1 MKNLMII
8 FICAITLSGTSLMSL
23 AQNEPGGGTVIQ
35 SPFPITV
42 NLTRVPEDDR
52 GTKVENMYD
61 IQIDFAGGQY
71 ATDNDFNVLFSIDE
85 RLAHEI
91 KKTKLPAG
99 FKWDFRGLTGGAHN
113 LKIEI
118 ESLDL
123 KILATESAVVHV
135 THQQ

>member
-1 MKNLMII
+1 MKNLIII
-8 FICAITLSGTSLMSL
+8 FICAITLCGKSLISF
-23 AQNEPGGGTVIQ
+23 AQNEPGGGVVIQ

-42 NLTRVPEDDR
+42 NLTQVPEDDH
-52 GTKVENMYD
+52 GTNVENMYG
-61 IQIDFAGGQY
+61 IQIDFAGEQY
-71 ATDNDFNVLFSIDE
+71 ATDNDFNVLFYIDD
-85 RLAHEI
+85 RFAHEI
-91 KKTKLPAG
+91 NTTKLPAV

-123 KILATESAVVHV
+123 KILATESTVVHV